1 MTPVGFFKL
10 SAAVLAGSVLGF
22 FGVIA
27 FQLRYF
33 THQGS
38 DLDWTYALGGFF
50 VLSGCGSLAL
60 LIIAIVLV
68 VRDKREGNDSS
79 DLKLTG
85 RD

>member
-1 MTPVGFFKL
+1 MTPVGFLKL
-10 SAAVLAGSVLGF
+10 SAGVLAGSVFGF

-50 VLSGCGSLAL
+50 VLSGCGSL
-60 LIIAIVLV
+60 IVLV
-68 VRDKREGNDSS
+68 IAIALVARDKSEGDDSS

-85 RD
+85 RE

>member
-1 MTPVGFFKL
+1 MTPVGFLKM
-10 SAAVLAGSVLGF
+10 SAAGLAGSVLGF
-22 FGVIA
+22 FSVIA

-33 THQGS
+33 THQGN

-50 VLSGCGSLAL
+50 VLSGCGSLIL
-60 LIIAIVLV
+60 MIIAIVLV
-68 VRDKREGNDSS
+68 ARDKSEGNDSS